1 MNLSKYIIFVLL
13 ISSIILSSCRN
24 SIPDPSSDTITAYQ
38 TTPYPL
44 EVPKDF
50 PEMIIPE
57 DNPLTIEGVS
67 LGRRLYYDN
76 IMDKDSARACANCHH
91 QDKAFQ
97 IDNGSHQVVPHLN
110 FGWSNHYMWNGGFQ
124 GTLEDVMV
132 FEVEV
137 FFETDMDRLNRSET
151 YKKLFKQ
158 AFNVDTI
165 TSKNAAYALAQFAR
179 IMTSGNSRFDK
190 FYRGE
195 LLLTQEELIGQQLFF
210 TEKADCFHCHGTMLF
225 TDNTPRNNGLDANP
239 AAGLMDATGNPKDLG
254 KFKTPSLRNVELTA
268 PYMHD
273 GRFSTLEEV
282 IDFYSGGVHNTA
294 TVDPLMVYA
303 HNGGVT
309 LTDPEKKAL
318 LAFLK
323 TLTDYDYINNS
334 ELSSPF

>member
-1 MNLSKYIIFVLL
+1 MISSKYLVSALL
-13 ISSIILSSCRN
+13 IGLITIPSCKN
-24 SIPDPSSDTITAYQ
+24 GIPDPSSDSTTPYQ

-44 EVPKDF
+44 EIPKDF
-50 PEMIIPE
+50 PDMIIPS
-57 DNPLTIEGVS
+57 DNPLTLEGVN

-76 IMDKDSARACANCHH
+76 ILDKDSARACFNCHH

-97 IDNGSHQVVPHLN
+97 IDNGNQQVLPHVN
-110 FGWSNHYMWNGGFQ
+110 FGWSNNYMWNGGFQ
-124 GTLEDVMV
+124 GSLEDVMT

-137 FFETDMDRLNRSET
+137 FFETNMDRLNRSDI

-158 AFNVDTI
+158 AFSVDTI

-179 IMTSGNSRFDK
+179 IMTSGNSKFDK
-190 FYRGE
+190 FNRGE
-195 LLLTQEELIGQQLFF
+195 LLLSQEEMLGQQLFF
-210 TEKADCFHCHGTMLF
+210 TEKADCFHCHGTILF
-225 TDNTPRNNGLDANP
+225 TDNTPRNNGLDENP
-239 AAGLMDATGNPKDLG
+239 NSGLMEITGNPKDLG
-254 KFKTPSLRNVELTA
+254 KFKTPTLRNIELTA

-303 HNGGVT
+303 HNSGVT
-309 LTDPEKKAL
+309 LTNEEKKAL

-323 TLTDYDYINNS
+323 TLTDFEYINNT
-334 ELSSPF
+334 ELSNPF